1 MADTVEKR
9 LLGFSGGG
17 AIDGI
22 PVLITAGSAAVE
34 ISPSYV
40 SPMSI
45 PHPSSGGG
53 PYRGQVYIGDGT
65 AITNGSLSFDMTTS
79 SAQLVKV
86 LSSRGKQF
94 DVVFTDGTN
103 GSQMKKCVASSVSAT
118 GSVNG
123 IVTAS
128 VSFMCGSE
136 WTDTGGPGNWLREH
150 ELTAYWASGNTNVRD
165 WSFSFNTSL
174 EPVYLNNKSYFP
186 AYIKCGMSSVSLQ
199 MTCFE
204 RELHERV
211 VISTSGF
218 QLTGIVTSDGYN
230 FGGTGDI
237 GTYVHTFTGTA
248 SLDEG
253 SDAVVLRCRPFLIPE
268 S

>member
-1 MADTVEKR
+1 MPEIEKR

-17 AIDGI
+17 SINGV
-22 PVLITAGSAAVE
+22 PVLITSGSASIEV
-34 ISPSYV
+34 SPAYV

-45 PHPSSGGG
+45 PHPRSGGG

-65 AITNGSLSFDMTTS
+65 AITNGSLAFDMTTS
-79 SAQLVKV
+79 SAQLVKA
-86 LSSRGKQF
+86 LSVRGKQF
-94 DVVFTDGTN
+94 NVVFTDGTN
-103 GSQMKKCVASSVSAT
+103 GSQLTECVASSVTASGSA
-118 GSVNG
+118 NG

-128 VSFMCGSE
+128 VSFMSGAE
-136 WTDTGGPGNWLREH
+136 WTEYGKGAIWLREH

-165 WSFSFNTSL
+165 WSYTFNTSL
-174 EPVYLNNKSYFP
+174 EPVYLNNRSYFP

-199 MTCFE
+199 MTCYD

-211 VISTSGF
+211 IISTSGF
-218 QLTGIVTSDGYN
+218 NLSGVVTADGYN
-230 FGGTGDI
+230 FGGTSDI

-253 SDAVVLRCRPFLIPE
+253 SGAVVLT
-268 S
+268 